1 MIGGVILEKSNK
13 FDDSIIEIL
22 LGTSFISFY
31 NFYDGMLLE
40 KIFVLLGFILLIVGI
55 VRTTIKYKEQNKKGM
70 VIFLIIM
77 GLISV
82 ITFLGLLYR
91 FVFV

>member
-1 MIGGVILEKSNK
+1 
-13 FDDSIIEIL
+13 
-22 LGTSFISFY
+22 
-31 NFYDGMLLE
+31 MLQE
-40 KIFVLLGFILLIVGI
+40 KIFVLLGFITLIVGI

-70 VIFLIIM
+70 MIFLIIM

-91 FVFV
+91 FIF